1 MSLQREL
8 GHPHIV
14 GCCPPTFPP
23 VPRILGWASLWT
35 WPGPSSGSWSP
46 ILGTRGDT
54 VFDMSSVCVLA
65 AVPSQGELGGRKSS
79 PPEPDPAPEPAEPD
93 ASRAEL
99 GEQGAVPR
107 GAEAVHV
114 RGVRAPAGT
123 RALAA
128 GATPGVLGARGHA
141 SLPAYPLG
149 FPWDDSRFLRGVA
162 VAFVCFS
169 KALPTARSFLICFRN

>member
-8 GHPHIV
+8 RHPHVV

-35 WPGPSSGSWSP
+35 WPGPPSGSWIP
-46 ILGTRGDT
+46 ILGTRGHT
-54 VFDMSSVCVLA
+54 VFDTLSVCVLA

-93 ASRAEL
+93 ASRAEHR
-99 GEQGAVPR
+99 EQGAVPR

-114 RGVRAPAGT
+114 RACGPCRHPGPGCRRHAWRPGGKGT
-123 RALAA
+123 CQLTSISS
-128 GATPGVLGARGHA
+128 GFSLGW
-141 SLPAYPLG
+141 
-149 FPWDDSRFLRGVA
+149 F
-162 VAFVCFS
+162 
-169 KALPTARSFLICFRN
+169 